1 MTTTCNIFLSV
12 DVGGSQTKIIY
23 QFSGWNKP
31 SCLLMSPGVEQI
43 SKSDLKR
50 YYDQSG
56 WLGAPSIEQQAWVEW
71 KGNIFVVGDFTNEFA
86 PQDRI
91 FERKYENAL
100 YKVLAAIGVLMSKHD
115 VKPKRRKNA
124 ESQSIKVNL
133 YIGLLLPWNEYND
146 RKRFQEQLELMLR
159 SLKFRG
165 QSWNVNLSAFEC
177 RPEGGGLAAI
187 RIKQKGLEW
196 LQENKV
202 VVLMFGH
209 RNVTAIYFDG
219 GAIKRGD
226 SPLLGFSTF
235 LDDVCRRVSGLE
247 RDKLAASIFETID
260 YSEHHIYHDECTV
273 HPKWEESKAIATLAT
288 AKDETLRALE
298 KEDIV
303 KAIKLAIP
311 SYWNQIK
318 KWLDKNIYSMPSEVI
333 IGGGAA
339 VFLEPE
345 LEEYFNCK
353 GTKPESHSYRER
365 KIGERTNTYYGRDYI
380 NHADL
385 VWVEDIQKRI
395 GNIFSLKWKI
405 KKHQSIRLIDC
416 FGMFDQLKDIVKEAE
431 NAKN

>member
-1 MTTTCNIFLSV
+1 
-12 DVGGSQTKIIY
+12 
-23 QFSGWNKP
+23 
-31 SCLLMSPGVEQI
+31 MSPGVEQI
-43 SKSDLKR
+43 TKSDLKR

-56 WLGAPSIEQQAWVEW
+56 WLGAPSDEQQAWVEW
-71 KGNIFVVGDFTNEFA
+71 KGSIFVVGDFTSEFA

-91 FERKYENAL
+91 LERKYENAL
-100 YKVLAAIGVLMSKHD
+100 YKVLAAIGVILSKHD
-115 VKPKRRKNA
+115 VKSKRRKNA
-124 ESQSIKVNL
+124 SSQSIKVNL
-133 YIGLLLPWNEYND
+133 YIGLLLPWTEYND
-146 RKRFQEQLELMLR
+146 RKRFQEQLDLMLR

-165 QSWNVNLSAFEC
+165 QSWNVNLCAFEC

-235 LDDVCRRVSGLE
+235 LDDVCNRGSGLE

-260 YSEHHIYHDECTV
+260 NSRYHIYDDECTV

-288 AKDETLRALE
+288 AKDETLRKLE

-318 KWLDKNIYSMPSEVI
+318 KWLDKNIYSMPDEVI

-353 GTKPESHSYRER
+353 GIKPESHSYRER

-395 GNIFSLKWKI
+395 GNIFSFKWKI

-416 FGMFDQLKDIVKEAE
+416 FGMFDQLKDIVREAG

>member
-1 MTTTCNIFLSV
+1 MSEVLNPKIIPSNTFLVQKKYLPSRVPSFKYLQYFLLSNLYKNNSFFFLDGIFFFQISIKIIPSSFWAVFSSSVSPDNNYPSSIFFMTTTCNIFLSV

-23 QFSGWNKP
+23 QFPGWDKP
-31 SCLLMSPGVEQI
+31 LCLLMSPGVEQI
-43 SKSDLKR
+43 TKSDLKR

-56 WLGAPSIEQQAWVEW
+56 WLGAPSSEQQAWVEW
-71 KGNIFVVGDFTNEFA
+71 KGSIFVVGDFTSEFA

-100 YKVLAAIGVLMSKHD
+100 YKVLAAIGVILSKHN
-115 VKPKRRKNA
+115 VKSKRRKNA
-124 ESQSIKVNL
+124 DSQSLKVNL

-165 QSWNVNLSAFEC
+165 QSWNVNLCAFEC

-235 LDDVCRRVSGLE
+235 LDDVCKRVSGLE

-273 HPKWEESKAIATLAT
+273 HPKWKESKAIAALAT
-288 AKDETLRALE
+288 AKDETLRKLE

-303 KAIKLAIP
+303 KAI
-311 SYWNQIK
+311 
-318 KWLDKNIYSMPSEVI
+318 
-333 IGGGAA
+333 
-339 VFLEPE
+339 
-345 LEEYFNCK
+345 
-353 GTKPESHSYRER
+353 
-365 KIGERTNTYYGRDYI
+365 
-380 NHADL
+380 
-385 VWVEDIQKRI
+385 
-395 GNIFSLKWKI
+395 
-405 KKHQSIRLIDC
+405 
-416 FGMFDQLKDIVKEAE
+416 
-431 NAKN
+431 